1 MKGTKIIK
9 YASFYYEEENETVTL
24 YFIVK
29 KSMLPFPNNDPDVV
43 AAMLS
48 LEFPVTNI
56 EARHAGISISP
67 ITDTNECIGWED
79 ITMPYDEVEELIE
92 YATKLE
98 QAKNIKGGMIYG

>member
-9 YASFYYEEENETVTL
+9 YASFYYEEEQETVTL
-24 YFIVK
+24 YFLVK
-29 KSMLPFPNNDPDVV
+29 KSMLPFPSNDPDVV

-56 EARHAGISISP
+56 EARYADICISP

-92 YATKLE
+92 YATKIE
-98 QAKNIKGGMIYG
+98 QAKNVKGGMIYG